1 MYVKYQNKYMMK
13 AAMRNLVFC
22 TILLFTTI
30 SCNTS
35 EKESILNVTVAS
47 ETVLRKVVPSQ
58 EETEHMVITGL
69 STQTLYLPFGGIE
82 NFEYEKGYEYK
93 LLVQKSYIK
102 NPPMDSGNERYTLVE
117 ILSKE
122 KK

>member
-1 MYVKYQNKYMMK
+1 M
-13 AAMRNLVFC
+13 
-22 TILLFTTI
+22 
-30 SCNTS
+30 
-35 EKESILNVTVAS
+35 TVAS